1 MVRVSEKFLQQITL
15 LAKDGSS
22 TIDASTARLIDAAN
36 PVNPQDLAT
45 KIYVDTAISGVPLSF
60 TLANV
65 LTNGDETA
73 GLDINFTSGSQIV
86 SDDYLEINTDSRV
99 LQSFFVKGSSI
110 GLYTDELN
118 IESGYAFFNQN
129 YTTVA
134 AQTGG
139 VVINY
144 LPTSTATTV
153 AATGFVAGVASVS
166 NPTVRTVGS
175 GTFSAGDLIMI
186 SGAHKETND
195 GLYEVL
201 SHSGTLLTIR
211 GVGTSATLQGFSST
225 QFETDTTVAGTITKV
240 NVSVLRSGTDGVW
253 EVGKGS
259 TNSLSF
265 NDLVTSAT
273 GLPPT
278 GAAGGDL
285 ISPTTLNNYPNP
297 LVKGFTTEI
306 GTGTQ
311 LTYGTINNTQLLVR
325 SGTTVVGLNQNAL
338 SIAGQVTGTLSD
350 TYVNAGTFSGTPLT
364 FGSVTDGQFLVRSGS
379 TIIGASSTIS
389 GPAGGDLD
397 GYYPNPNVV
406 AGTFDTTQLTFGAV
420 ADGDLLIRYGN
431 TIVGT
436 PADTT
441 PTGPAGG
448 DLDGYYPDP
457 NVIAGTFNTDT
468 LTFGAVADG
477 EVLIRS
483 GNTIVGATAGSTP
496 TGPAGGDLDGNY
508 PDPSVKSLT
517 FDGYQNLLLDQS
529 IGDGYIL
536 TRQGNSIVGSSPVDL
551 SAEVTI
557 LDAIENCT
565 LGGCGSNV
573 DLGGSTTYGNVWG
586 CLVLSKAK
594 TTLRS
599 MSCLVKQANGGS
611 NTLKMGIYT
620 FAGILVGKTV
630 WGDCSTTGL
639 KTLAFESPITL
650 DSGTL
655 YYMTCLNM
663 ANGALLLGRSSV
675 GEPGT
680 TPIVSWSGPN
690 YSDLPTDISAQLTN
704 TNTHRVWVA
713 GRP

>member
-436 PADTT
+436 PA
-441 PTGPAGG
+441 
-448 DLDGYYPDP
+448 
-457 NVIAGTFNTDT
+457 
-468 LTFGAVADG
+468 
-477 EVLIRS
+477 
-483 GNTIVGATAGSTP
+483 GSTP

-639 KTLAFESPITL
+639 KTLTFESPITL

-690 YSDLPTDISAQLTN
+690 YSDLPTDIFAQLTN